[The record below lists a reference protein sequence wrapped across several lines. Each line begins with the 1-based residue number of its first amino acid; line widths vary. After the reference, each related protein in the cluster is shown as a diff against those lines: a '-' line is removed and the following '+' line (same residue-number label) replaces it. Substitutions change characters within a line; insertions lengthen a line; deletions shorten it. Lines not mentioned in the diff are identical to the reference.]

1 MAAKSI
7 SRTLVWILM
16 GLLILGLGGFGATNF
31 SGTVSNV
38 GRVGDAEIPVDDYA
52 RTLQN
57 EIRAREAER
66 GAAITFQQAREQG
79 IPDRVLS
86 QLVATAAFD
95 HEASRLGISIGDEN
109 LRDQI
114 VDIQAFQGVNGN
126 FDREAYNFALDR
138 AGLSESEFEDDM
150 RSETARALVQSAA
163 MSGLSMPESY
173 KDALLTYLAEERDV
187 TFASLG
193 RADLSTGLPEP
204 TEQELRD
211 YHQSH
216 LPQFTTPETK
226 RIAYALLTPEM
237 IIDSVEVDE
246 QTLREAYDE
255 RIDEFRQ
262 PERRL
267 VERLAFSDINA
278 AETAMERIESGDAGF
293 ETLVEDRGLDLA
305 DVDLGDVSRDDLG
318 AAAEAVFA
326 ADAGDVVGPL
336 ETDLGPA
343 LFRINAVLAAQETTF
358 EEAEPTLRDALAGDR
373 ARRVIDNS
381 VGRIDDLLAGGAT
394 IEDLAAETE
403 MQAGTINWHPGVTEG
418 IGAYDAFRAAAGDI
432 TTDDYPEI
440 VHLGDGGIFAMRLE
454 EVVEPEI
461 QPLETVRDA
470 VRAGWRDQATVAA
483 LKEQAQG
490 QLDDLRGG
498 ADFAE
503 LGLSP
508 RTAEGLTR
516 QGFQPDT
523 PHDFIETVFGMD
535 NGDVA
540 LLEGNAQVFIIRV
553 DAVRPPASDSDELER
568 LRSALDEQAASA
580 LAQDIYQMLAAD
592 IRQRAGIEIDQQA
605 INAVHSNFQ

>member
-1 MAAKSI
+1 MAARSI
-7 SRTLVWILM
+7 SKTLVWILM

-31 SGTVSNV
+31 SGSVSNV

-52 RTLQN
+52 RALQN

-66 GAAITFQQAREQG
+66 GEAMTFQQAREQG

-95 HEASRLGISIGDEN
+95 HETSRLGISIGDEN

-114 VDIQAFQGVNGN
+114 VDIQAFQGINGN
-126 FDREAYNFALDR
+126 FDREAYKFALDR

-150 RSETARALVQSAA
+150 RRETARALVQSAA
-163 MSGLSMPESY
+163 MSGLAMPESY
-173 KDALLTYLAEERDV
+173 KDTLLTYLAEERDV
-187 TFASLG
+187 TFATLG
-193 RADLSTGLPEP
+193 RADLATGLPEP
-204 TEQELRD
+204 TEEELRA

-246 QTLREAYDE
+246 QTLREAYDDQIE
-255 RIDEFRQ
+255 EFRQ

-267 VERLAFSDINA
+267 VERLAFPDTAA
-278 AETAMERIESGDAGF
+278 AEAALERIESGDADF
-293 ETLVEDRGLDLA
+293 ETLVSERGLDLV
-305 DVDLGDVSRDDLG
+305 DVDLGDVARDDLG
-318 AAAEAVFA
+318 AAADPVFA
-326 ADAGDVVGPL
+326 AEAGNVIGPID
-336 ETDLGPA
+336 TDLGPA

-373 ARRVIDNS
+373 ARRGIDNS

-394 IEDLAAETE
+394 IEDLAAETD
-403 MQAGTINWHPGVTEG
+403 MQGGTIDWHPGVTED
-418 IGAYDAFRAAAGDI
+418 IGAYDAFREAAAQV

-440 VHLGDGGIFAMRLE
+440 IQLGDGGIFAMRLE
-454 EVVEPEI
+454 QVIEPEI
-461 QPLETVRDA
+461 QPLESVRDA
-470 VRAGWRDQATVAA
+470 VRAGWREQATVAA
-483 LKEQAQG
+483 LKEQALG
-490 QLDDLRGG
+490 QLDELRSG
-498 ADFAE
+498 ADFAD

-523 PHDFIETVFGMD
+523 PPAFIETVFGMD
-535 NGDVA
+535 SGDVT
-540 LLEGNAQVFIIRV
+540 LLEGDARVFIIRV
-553 DAVRPPASDSDELER
+553 DAIRPPATDSEDLER
-568 LRSALDEQAASA
+568 LRGALDEQAASG

>member
-38 GRVGDAEIPVDDYA
+38 GRVGDAEIRVDDYA

-66 GAAITFQQAREQG
+66 SAAMTFQQAREEG

-95 HEASRLGISIGDEN
+95 HETGRLGISIGDEN
-109 LRDQI
+109 LREQI
-114 VDIQAFQGVNGN
+114 IDIEAFQGVNGN
-126 FDREAYNFALDR
+126 FDREAYQFALDR

-150 RSETARALVQSAA
+150 RRETARALVQSAA
-163 MSGLSMPESY
+163 MSGLSMPEGY
-173 KDALLTYLAEERDV
+173 KDTLLTYLGEERDV
-187 TFASLG
+187 TYAALG
-193 RADLSTGLPEP
+193 RADLATGLPEP

-211 YHQSH
+211 YHQGN

-226 RIAYALLTPEM
+226 RISYALLTPEM

-246 QTLREAYDE
+246 QALREAYDE
-255 RIDEFRQ
+255 QIDEFRQ

-278 AETAMERIESGDAGF
+278 AEAAMERIESGEAGF

-305 DVDLGDVSRDDLG
+305 DVDLGDVARDDLG
-318 AAAEAVFA
+318 AAADPVFA
-326 ADAGDVVGPL
+326 AEAGDVVGPL
-336 ETDLGPA
+336 DTDLGPA
-343 LFRINAVLAAQETTF
+343 LFRVNAVLAAQETTF
-358 EEAEPTLRDALAGDR
+358 EEAEPALRDALAGDR

-394 IEDLAAETE
+394 IEDLVAETD
-403 MQAGTINWHPGVTEG
+403 MQGGTIDWHPGITDG
-418 IGAYDAFRAAAGDI
+418 IGAYDAFREAAAQI

-440 VHLGDGGIFAMRLE
+440 IHLSDGGIFAMRLE
-454 EVVEPEI
+454 EVVEPEV

-470 VRAGWRDQATVAA
+470 VRAGWRDQAAVAA

-490 QLDDLRGG
+490 QLDDLQSG
-498 ADFAE
+498 ADFAD

-516 QGFQPDT
+516 RGFQPET
-523 PHDFIETVFGMD
+523 PRDFIETVFGMD
-535 NGDVA
+535 NGDVT
-540 LLEGNAQVFIIRV
+540 LLEGDAQVFIIRV
-553 DAVRPPASDSDELER
+553 EAVRPPASDSDDLEQ
-568 LRSALDEQAASA
+568 LRSALQEQAASG

>member
-38 GRVGDAEIPVDDYA
+38 GQVGDAEIPVDDYA

-66 GAAITFQQAREQG
+66 GAAMTFQQAREQG

-86 QLVATAAFD
+86 QLVAAAAFD
-95 HEASRLGISIGDEN
+95 HEASRLGISIGDAN

-114 VDIQAFQGVNGN
+114 VEIQAFQGINGN
-126 FDREAYNFALDR
+126 FDREAYQFALDR

-187 TFASLG
+187 TFAALG
-193 RADLSTGLPEP
+193 RADLATGLPEP

-211 YHQSH
+211 YHQGH

-246 QTLREAYDE
+246 QTLRESYDE

-278 AETAMERIESGDAGF
+278 AEAAMERIESGDAGF
-293 ETLVEDRGLDLA
+293 ESLVEDRGLDLA

-318 AAAEAVFA
+318 AAADAVFA

-336 ETDLGPA
+336 GTDLGPA

-358 EEAEPTLRDALAGDR
+358 EEAEPALRDALAGDR

-418 IGAYDAFRAAAGDI
+418 IGAYDAFRAAAGDV

-440 VHLGDGGIFAMRLE
+440 IHLGDGGIFAMRLE

-461 QPLETVRDA
+461 QPLDTVRDA

-523 PHDFIETVFGMD
+523 PPDFIETVFDMD

-568 LRSALDEQAASA
+568 LRSALDEQAASG

>member
-1 MAAKSI
+1 MAARSI
-7 SRTLVWILM
+7 SKTLVWILM

-31 SGTVSNV
+31 SGSVSNV

-52 RTLQN
+52 RALQN

-66 GAAITFQQAREQG
+66 GEAMTFQQAREQG

-95 HEASRLGISIGDEN
+95 HETSRLGISIGDEN

-114 VDIQAFQGVNGN
+114 VDIQAFQGINGN
-126 FDREAYNFALDR
+126 FDREAYKFALDR

-150 RSETARALVQSAA
+150 RRETARALVQSAA
-163 MSGLSMPESY
+163 MSGLAMPESY
-173 KDALLTYLAEERDV
+173 KDTLLTYLAEERDV
-187 TFASLG
+187 TFATLG
-193 RADLSTGLPEP
+193 RADLATGLPEP
-204 TEQELRD
+204 TEEELRA

-246 QTLREAYDE
+246 QTLREAYDDQIE
-255 RIDEFRQ
+255 EFRQ

-267 VERLAFSDINA
+267 VERLAFPDTAA
-278 AETAMERIESGDAGF
+278 AEAALERIESGDSDF
-293 ETLVEDRGLDLA
+293 ETLVSERGLDLV
-305 DVDLGDVSRDDLG
+305 DVDLGDVARDDLG
-318 AAAEAVFA
+318 AAADPVFA
-326 ADAGDVVGPL
+326 AEAGNVIGPID
-336 ETDLGPA
+336 TDLGPA

-394 IEDLAAETE
+394 IEDLAAETD
-403 MQAGTINWHPGVTEG
+403 MQGGTIDWHPGVTED
-418 IGAYDAFRAAAGDI
+418 IGAYDAFREAAAQV

-440 VHLGDGGIFAMRLE
+440 IQLGDGGIFAMRLE
-454 EVVEPEI
+454 QVIEPEI
-461 QPLETVRDA
+461 QPLESVRDA
-470 VRAGWRDQATVAA
+470 VRAGWREQATVAA

-490 QLDDLRGG
+490 QLDELRSG
-498 ADFAE
+498 ADFAD

-508 RTAEGLTR
+508 RTAERLTR

-523 PHDFIETVFGMD
+523 PPAFIETVFGMD
-535 NGDVA
+535 SGDVT
-540 LLEGNAQVFIIRV
+540 LLEGDARVFIIRV
-553 DAVRPPASDSDELER
+553 DAIRPPATDSEDLER
-568 LRSALDEQAASA
+568 LRGALDEQAASG